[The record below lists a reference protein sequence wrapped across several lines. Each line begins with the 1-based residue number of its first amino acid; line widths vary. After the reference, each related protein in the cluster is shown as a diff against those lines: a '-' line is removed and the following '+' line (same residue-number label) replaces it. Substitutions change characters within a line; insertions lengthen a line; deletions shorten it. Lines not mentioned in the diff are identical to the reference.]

1 MDFAFTYVY
10 HTIITYPT
18 HLPSSLLVCS
28 ARLLSPLPGQYFWSI
43 SDISIV
49 SVVLYTV
56 ERRLTMGCIVLIV
69 RVEAYIYVKAPR
81 SFQPV
86 SSSGDLAE
94 STGESKQVIG
104 YSSIG

>member
-1 MDFAFTYVY
+1 
-10 HTIITYPT
+10 
-18 HLPSSLLVCS
+18 
-28 ARLLSPLPGQYFWSI
+28 
-43 SDISIV
+43 
-49 SVVLYTV
+49 
-56 ERRLTMGCIVLIV
+56 MGCIVLIV

-94 STGESKQVIG
+94 STGESKQAIG